1 MKKIEKYYENTT
13 EAKPNYTVKSFIKL
27 NVKPGNAIELGC
39 GAGRDTVYLI
49 KNGWNVLAID
59 REDVKSR
66 IEAKLTKEKMKKFNF
81 LKQKF
86 EDVKI
91 EKNNLVVA
99 NFSIPFCNK
108 NNFKEL
114 WNKIKNG
121 ILKGGYFVGNFF
133 GDNDEWKSTKEE
145 MTFLTKEHVIKLFN
159 DFKIIEFEEV
169 EKDDLTGLDKIKH
182 WHILNVIAKKL

>member
-27 NVKPGNAIELGC
+27 NVKHGNAIELGC

-59 REDVKSR
+59 REDVKFR
-66 IEAKLTKEKMKKFNF
+66 IEAKLTKEKMKKYNF

-91 EKNNLVVA
+91 E
-99 NFSIPFCNK
+99 K

-121 ILKGGYFVGNFF
+121 ILKGGYFVGNFLEIMMN
-133 GDNDEWKSTKEE
+133 GR
-145 MTFLTKEHVIKLFN
+145 VQ
-159 DFKIIEFEEV
+159 
-169 EKDDLTGLDKIKH
+169 
-182 WHILNVIAKKL
+182 KKK